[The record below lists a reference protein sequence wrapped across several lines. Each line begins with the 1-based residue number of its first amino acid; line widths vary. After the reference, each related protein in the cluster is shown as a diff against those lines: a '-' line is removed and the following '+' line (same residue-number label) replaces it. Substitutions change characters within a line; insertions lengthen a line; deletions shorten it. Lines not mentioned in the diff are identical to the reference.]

1 MRSAGK
7 VWRKKCGGEQE
18 SREAGKLGGMGAWE
32 PGVKKVL
39 KLQPSIQL
47 IVFIEKVIMMHRTC
61 FAFILVI
68 MLSPNLSAQ
77 EITQTIKGTVFDN
90 ETNTPLVGATV
101 VIKESNPLKGSTTD
115 LDGKFRLENVPVG
128 RYSLLISYLGYET
141 VTVPEILVTSS
152 KEVIINT
159 GLQQSGIKMNGV
171 TISGNTEKSKPL
183 NTMASISARSF
194 TVEET
199 RRYAGGL
206 DDPARLASSFAGVAM
221 SSINDNGIVIRGNS
235 AKGVAWRL
243 EGVDI
248 PNPNHFA
255 GANVAG
261 GGIVTVFSSQMLAN
275 SDFYTGAFP
284 AEYGNAMA
292 GVFDMKLRIGNSEK
306 WEHAVQLGLLGLDI
320 SSEGPFKKG
329 SNSSY
334 LFNYRYSTFGM
345 IKTFLPDN
353 MGIPDYQDLC
363 FKLNFPVKHGVLS
376 LWGIGSTDNY
386 PKPAID
392 DSSKWETADD
402 RTYFDWHL
410 KMGAAGVNYK
420 LFLGR
425 QTYLSTTLSGSGTI
439 NNMDEKR
446 FDDSLVAR
454 QNWLFTD
461 NSSKIILSS
470 FLNHK
475 FNEQLTLR
483 TGFFFHTLFYKLDLN
498 STVNDIPSTY
508 QNFVKEDGTSYY
520 LEYYAQ
526 VKYDIKNNLTLFAGL
541 NTMYFFLNQ
550 DFSADPRISI
560 KWQLNPAQSLSFG
573 FGKHSQLEEL
583 KIYFINNDT
592 NGKIEYP
599 NKNLGLSHSLQFVLG
614 YDWQINENLRLRIE
628 PYYQYLYN
636 IPGIKDSS
644 YSMINFT
651 QDWTFREALINNSKG
666 RNYGIDITFERF
678 LHNNYYYLITASLF
692 DSRYKGGDGVWRNTL
707 YNKGYIVNL
716 LIGKEFYFKKNRIFG
731 ANLKL
736 NFMGGERISP
746 VLTNESLQAER
757 VIYDETRAF
766 QDQMP
771 ATYNLDI
778 TVTYRTNKRK
788 HSSIWALQIKNALGS
803 PMYEGYDYYYK
814 TASIK
819 SAQVVIILP
828 VLSYKIEF

>member
-1 MRSAGK
+1 MKYSIIF
-7 VWRKKCGGEQE
+7 V
-18 SREAGKLGGMGAWE
+18 S
-32 PGVKKVL
+32 VL
-39 KLQPSIQL
+39 
-47 IVFIEKVIMMHRTC
+47 
-61 FAFILVI
+61 ILNFPPTI
-68 MLSPNLSAQ
+68 LAQ

-90 ETNTPLVGATV
+90 ETNTPLIVATV
-101 VIKESNPLKGSTTD
+101 IVKQSNPISGTVTD
-115 LDGKFRLENVPVG
+115 VHGQFRIDKVPVG
-128 RYSLLISYLGYET
+128 RYTILISYIGYESL
-141 VTVPEILVTSS
+141 TVPEVLVTSA
-152 KEVIINT
+152 KEVIINA
-159 GLQQSGIKMNGV
+159 GLKQSGIQMSGV
-171 TISGNTEKSKPL
+171 TIRGNPEKSRPL
-183 NTMASISARSF
+183 NTMASVSARSF

-292 GVFDMKLRIGNSEK
+292 GVFDMKLRTGNSEK
-306 WEHAVQLGLLGLDI
+306 REHAFQLGVLGLDI
-320 SSEGPFKKG
+320 ASEGPFKKG
-329 SNSSY
+329 SNASY
-334 LFNYRYSTFGM
+334 LFNYRYSTFGI
-345 IKTFLPDN
+345 IKSFLPEN
-353 MGIPDYQDLC
+353 TGVPDYQDLS
-363 FKLNFPVKHGVLS
+363 FKLNFPNKHGSLS
-376 LWGIGSTDNY
+376 VWGIGSKDNY
-386 PKPAID
+386 PKPEIN
-392 DSSKWETADD
+392 DSSKWETAND
-402 RTYFDWHL
+402 RTYFNWQL
-410 KMGAAGVNYK
+410 QMGAAGITYK
-420 LFLGR
+420 LLLGK
-425 QTYLSTTLSGSGTI
+425 QTYLNTTLAGSGTI
-439 NNMDEKR
+439 NNMDQKR
-446 FDDSLVAR
+446 FDDNLVAR

-461 NSSKIILSS
+461 NSSKLILSS

-483 TGFFFHTLFYKLDLN
+483 TGFFYHTLFYKLDLN
-498 STVNDIPSTY
+498 STLNDIPETY
-508 QNFVKEDGTSYY
+508 ANFVKEKGTSYY

-526 VKYDIKNNLTLFAGL
+526 AKYDIKTNLTLFAGF
-541 NTMYFFLNQ
+541 NTMYFFLNN

-560 KWQLNPAQSLSFG
+560 KWQYNPRQTLSFG

-583 KIYFINNDT
+583 KIYFININT
-592 NGKIEYP
+592 NGTVEYP
-599 NKNLGLSHSLQFVLG
+599 NKNLELSHSLQFVLG
-614 YDWQINENLRLRIE
+614 YDWQISEYLRFKME

-636 IPGIKDSS
+636 IPGIRDSS

-651 QDWTFREALINNSKG
+651 QDWTFRSALINNSLG
-666 RNYGIDITFERF
+666 RNYGIDFTLERF

-692 DSRYKGGDGVWRNTL
+692 DSRYKGGDGVWRNTR
-707 YNKGYIVNL
+707 YNKGYIMNL
-716 LIGKEFYFKKNRIFG
+716 LFGKEYYFSRNRIFG
-731 ANLKL
+731 ANLRL

-746 VLTNESLQAER
+746 LLTDESLLAER
-757 VIYDETRAF
+757 VIYDETKAF

-778 TVTYRTNKRK
+778 TVTYRTNKKK
-788 HSSIWALQIKNALGS
+788 HSSIWALQLKNALGS

-819 SAQVVIILP
+819 SNEVVIILP